1 MTEKLFYTIDE
12 ILEKHR
18 FDKMHLI
25 GILQDLQAHEK
36 WLPREGLE
44 YLADKLHLPINQVY
58 HVATFF
64 KAFYLKPRGKHTCT
78 VCLGTACHVR
88 GAPKLLEKL
97 ERDLNIKAGG
107 TTSDLMFSLEV
118 VNCVGAC
125 ALGPVVICDGEYHG
139 HMTNIKID
147 KLLRDMKKRD
157 REEQKSKELVDVGS
171 K

>member
-1 MTEKLFYTIDE
+1 MPTATISSEALLEKIDE
-12 ILEKHR
+12 IVEKHR
-18 FDKMHLI
+18 FDKCQLI
-25 GILQDLQAHEK
+25 GILQDLQAHER

-44 YLADKLHLPINQVY
+44 YLAEKLSLPVNQVY

-97 ERDLNIKAGG
+97 GRDLNLEAGQ
-107 TTSDLMFSLEV
+107 TTQDLMFSLEA

-125 ALGPVVICDGEYHG
+125 ALGPVVLCDGEYYG

-147 KLLRDMKKRD
+147 KLLRDVKKKD
-157 REEQKSKELVDVGS
+157 KEEKKT
-171 K
+171 